1 MTLLIFFLA
10 YAITMNDP
18 IKVLLIGENLDHAA
32 PLSELLERQNIAEF
46 MIIKVK
52 LGWHGREDL
61 IEGDIDCVLFESDD
75 LGQQDEQ
82 AWLKQFEGRPRGC
95 PAVLNITTEL
105 CINPTDDGNPFLV
118 HLPREGLTADMLA
131 SQLKATLEAHKS
143 NTQLLSERQALV
155 GENEDLK
162 HQLQELLTYSETVAH
177 DLKNPIQSIGS
188 LLKLLER
195 RLWEFEGLTSHDRQL
210 LAKCID
216 GSDRMQQLI
225 ADCLKRARGE
235 AHALPHLH
243 IDLNDIVAQ
252 VCLDLHEQIDA
263 RQAKV
268 SHEPLPR
275 CYANQSQMYQ
285 LFSNLI
291 GNALK
296 HSKPNT
302 APLIHISTSND
313 GLKDNPDGDK
323 IYLELSFEDNG
334 IGLKPEQLERACQPF
349 ERLDHDH
356 CNGKGIG
363 LSTVRKIIS
372 ELKGTISVEASQ
384 QGGTCLN
391 IKLPLHVRATAQ
403 NRVPRLGRQSTQEV
417 FVDSPNISNSE
428 CVIVKN
434 QSVGGYGC
442 RYGGSHSFR
451 KGDRV
456 RLSQTGPEYEVR
468 WTDLDEEG
476 QLNFG
481 LQELN

>member
-1 MTLLIFFLA
+1 MTLLMPLIA
-10 YAITMNDP
+10 YAMTMNDP
-18 IKVLLIGENLDHAA
+18 IKVLLIGESLDHAVT
-32 PLSELLERQNIAEF
+32 LSELLERQNIAEF

-61 IEGDIDCVLFESDD
+61 IEGDVDCILFESEGME
-75 LGQQDEQ
+75 LHDER
-82 AWLKQFEGRPRGC
+82 AWLQQFNNKSKRL
-95 PAVLNITTEL
+95 PAVVNVTTTRYTNSSL
-105 CINPTDDGNPFLV
+105 DSNPFDV
-118 HLPREGLTADMLA
+118 NLPRERLTADMLA
-131 SQLKATLEAHKS
+131 CVLKSALESHKTNAQLMSEQQALIEENDSLKGQLKELES
-143 NTQLLSERQALV
+143 
-155 GENEDLK
+155 
-162 HQLQELLTYSETVAH
+162 YSETVAH

-225 ADCLKRARGE
+225 TDCLKRAKGDV
-235 AHALPHLH
+235 HALPHLH
-243 IDLNDIVAQ
+243 IDLNDIVEQ
-252 VCLDLHEQIDA
+252 VCLDLHDQIDA
-263 RQAKV
+263 KQAKV

-291 GNALK
+291 ENALK
-296 HSKPNT
+296 HCKASP
-302 APLIHISTSND
+302 PLLHISTSNQNTED
-313 GLKDNPDGDK
+313 THCEGKV
-323 IYLELSFEDNG
+323 YLELSFEDNG
-334 IGLKPEQLERACQPF
+334 TGIKPEELERACEPF
-349 ERLDHDH
+349 ERLDHNH
-356 CNGKGIG
+356 CPGNGIG

-372 ELKGTISVEASQ
+372 ELKGTLSVEASQ
-384 QGGTCLN
+384 QGGTCFI
-391 IKLPLHVRATAQ
+391 IKLPLHVRATAN
-403 NRVPRLGRQSTQEV
+403 NRVPRLKRQSTQKV
-417 FVDSPNISNSE
+417 FVDNSSVSNSE

-442 RYGGSHSFR
+442 RYGGAYSFR

-456 RLSQTGPEYEVR
+456 RLSKTGPEYEVR